1 MKSSELKNSKQI
13 TIGVCLLSVCFVLFV
28 MVKGFSLIYYNNAS
42 NDVIRIVEEVSVK
55 YAGNHG
61 NVALDSLNIKLPEEF
76 IENNIYC
83 DNDTCLNFYLNGDLE
98 SSYITISKMS
108 SALDG
113 DNGAFSHV
121 SEGVELLYD
130 FGIVNEAKLL
140 DYYFENSSL
149 PVTIF
154 NSMSKI
160 QVNYVVD
167 NYVNLISVGDEA
179 IKLTDDVVGYMYE
192 GNTNYFIY
200 LYDDNDKYIISLNN
214 RDGGAYFTENTVMD
228 ILESIYFR

>member
-13 TIGVCLLSVCFVLFV
+13 TVGVCLLSICFVLFV

-42 NDVIRIVEEVSVK
+42 NDVIKIVEEVSVK

-83 DNDTCLNFYLNGDLE
+83 DMEECLNFYFNGNLE
-98 SSYITISKMS
+98 SSYITIVKKS
-108 SALDG
+108 SSLDEEL
-113 DNGAFSHV
+113 GAFSHV
-121 SEGVELLYD
+121 SEGVKLLSDY
-130 FGIVNEAKLL
+130 GIVDEIQLM
-140 DYYFENSSL
+140 DYYFEYNAL

-154 NSMSKI
+154 NSMTKI
-160 QVNYVVD
+160 QVNYIVD
-167 NYVNLISVGDEA
+167 NYVNLISVGDEV

-192 GNTNYFIY
+192 GNTSYYIY
-200 LYDDNDKYIISLNN
+200 LYDDNDKYIITLNN
-214 RDGGAYFTENTVMD
+214 CNGSAYFTENTVMD